1 MEIPA
6 SRFTGRKR
14 HRYLSNSPHA
24 SRCLTRLVNGVV
36 GTGGDFVGVVY
47 VVVWFWSLIWAGTTW
62 LTEAVM
68 DERAAVTVYE
78 PPVVVG
84 SGAVG
89 EDTVGD
95 GSQYLDS
102 VH

>member
-1 MEIPA
+1 
-6 SRFTGRKR
+6 
-14 HRYLSNSPHA
+14 
-24 SRCLTRLVNGVV
+24 VV

-47 VVVWFWSLIWAGTTW
+47 VVVWFRSLIWARTTW

-68 DERAAVTVYE
+68 DEQAAVTVYE
-78 PPVVVG
+78 PPVVG
-84 SGAVG
+84 GFGELG